1 MDSALLA
8 LMDADELE
16 AQAQDARMSCDPA
29 IAVADL
35 EKALEAFF
43 TAVGYK
49 NLQEI
54 LDAIKEGNC
63 TWKTAPKARP

>member
-1 MDSALLA
+1 MDSAFLA

-16 AQAQDARMSCDPA
+16 AQAQDARMCPDPA

-43 TAVGYK
+43 TAVGYR